1 MRRVLHVDLDAF
13 YASVEQRDDPGL
25 RGRPVIVGGHARRGV
40 VLAASYEVRPLGVR
54 SAMPMAEA
62 LRRAPQAIVVPPR
75 FDAYVSA
82 SRAVFAIFAR
92 YTPLVEGLSLD
103 EAFLELTGTERLF
116 GPAAEVARRI
126 RSEIRAEV
134 SLPASA
140 GIASSKHVAKIATDF
155 AKPDGQHEVPPGAER
170 AFLAPLPVG
179 RLLGVGPKL
188 EATLLRRGLRTI
200 GDLQRLDPRALGGGA
215 GPDVWTEDEAE
226 QAGAPQAAANARA
239 ARTHSDG
246 LAALVALARGEDS
259 RAVEPERE
267 AKSIGAEDTFEADV
281 HEPETLLPMLH
292 SQALRVAARLRAA
305 ELEARVVVLKLK
317 TNDFQLITRR
327 TTLAAPTDDGALL
340 FRVVTGLLEA
350 NPPARPVRLCGV
362 QAAGLAPSAAQL
374 DLLNARARTLNRTI
388 DAIAARFGAG
398 SVLPADVAAV
408 DDPRDQDE
416 ARRQIGASKLDART
430 RKAPPAS
437 TPPRLR
443 GPPRGRPPR

>member
-1 MRRVLHVDLDAF
+1 M
-13 YASVEQRDDPGL
+13 
-25 RGRPVIVGGHARRGV
+25 
-40 VLAASYEVRPLGVR
+40 
-54 SAMPMAEA
+54 
-62 LRRAPQAIVVPPR
+62 
-75 FDAYVSA
+75 
-82 SRAVFAIFAR
+82 FAIFGR

-200 GDLQRLDPRALGGGA
+200 GDLQRLDPRTQGAAL
-215 GPDVWTEDEAE
+215 DVWTEDEAE
-226 QAGAPQAAANARA
+226 REGTPPAAANPRAANPRASNTRA
-239 ARTHSDG
+239 ARTHGDG
-246 LAALVALARGEDS
+246 LAALVALALGEDT

-317 TNDFQLITRR
+317 TNDFQLVTRR

-340 FRVVTGLLEA
+340 YRVIAGLLEA

-430 RKAPPAS
+430 SKAPP
-437 TPPRLR
+437 PPRSPPLRGPPRGRPPLR